1 MEDAESL
8 FEITQVEYR
17 QGEIH
22 VPKMAHAP
30 FVFEIA
36 RAAFRMLFQAPEPHV
51 NTGFEN

>member
-8 FEITQVEYR
+8 FEITQVEYG

-30 FVFEIA
+30 FVLEIA
-36 RAAFRMLFQAPEPHV
+36 RAAFRMLFQVAQSH
-51 NTGFEN
+51 T